1 MVPQIPS
8 ELVSTLATCG
18 AVLCIFTLRKIPKML
33 RSSAIAMFNM
43 GMSILAS
50 ALLTFS
56 ILYIHISLS
65 DVETAVRQFFVRLL
79 LIYLFGA
86 IDIWQIILLRW
97 GKTL

>member
-8 ELVSTLATCG
+8 ELVSALAACG
-18 AVLCIFTLRKIPKML
+18 AVLCIFTLRKIPNML
-33 RSSAIAMFNM
+33 RSSAIAMFKM
-43 GMSILAS
+43 GMSILTS

-56 ILYIHISLS
+56 ILYIYISLS